1 MATYQHLPGVNL
13 ELLDGNLRIDQ
24 TDSSP
29 RVLVIGRAEKG
40 LTNALYPVTDT
51 NRAAA
56 VFGQDSPLIRKMSE
70 ALIGG
75 ARRVSLYRI
84 GGKQAKLKDVFGK
97 DSYLATVEASVSAV
111 DNLKVYVGPR
121 PSNDGKACLIVF
133 KGNEIVY
140 SNVPGSEINRNQVE
154 VFGFDADTKVKI
166 GTPTEPVPFA
176 EIILKEYKRTS
187 KFVGNGSTTKFSLPG
202 VTKTDTV
209 TVKKLT
215 VNGETKN
222 SGTDFSVKIDKETS
236 SQYVEFTQAPEAT
249 HEIEVSYAFKSS
261 GKIAGS
267 AVFTGDA
274 SKQNFVLPSTKKDY
288 EVTLDVVKVAGES
301 KVETAT
307 VENDADGAD
316 AKALKLAEAPA
327 DQSSIIVEYTI
338 DPKREVITGE
348 YEEGEDNIN
357 TTWKNY
363 YEMLHTA
370 LEDLESVNAIS
381 VVTDYAI
388 IDAPN
393 IADGSTDADRLDY
406 VYVYEENGDLKYEWS
421 TEKVLYRK
429 NRGTAT
435 TSNPAEADING
446 NGQPIVYRRYHEA
459 NFAHLLANFAN
470 TISENEEFCLVTIG
484 ASMPRSLSQYE
495 VNRWVG
501 TPATYDALGNIVS
514 NGTGLLGLRNMV
526 ERADTRR
533 GFYKTISGFVDGAIV
548 TDSNGAP
555 INIGKF
561 LSVVP
566 QVIVTPSYSSAGSNT
581 IVTNG
586 AAVYAGLITTVNAA
600 ASTTNMLVPR
610 ISLPGEIKK
619 LKLDQ
624 LSGAGYVFFRTVNNS
639 VRVVSDELATTTNSD
654 YRLLSTTIAVAEAS
668 NAVRNAVQPF
678 IGRGLTEATL
688 AAVDVAIEGALQRLV
703 EQGHIVKYLH
713 VVNQR
718 PIVNGRASLDVALTI
733 VPAFELREVN
743 VAVKLAIEI

>member
-1 MATYQHLPGVNL
+1 MATYQNLPGVNL

-24 TDSSP
+24 TDNSP

-40 LTNALYPVTDT
+40 PTNTLYSVTDT

-56 VFGQDSPLIRKMSE
+56 AFGQDSPLIRKMSE

-75 ARRVSLYRI
+75 AKRASLYRI
-84 GGKQAKLKDVFGK
+84 GGKQAKLKNIFGR
-97 DSYLATVEASVSAV
+97 DSYLAALEASVSAA

-121 PSNDGKACLIVF
+121 PNNDGKACLIVF

-140 SNVPGSEINRNQVE
+140 SNVPGSEVNRNQVE
-154 VFGFDADTKVKI
+154 VFGFDPETRVKI
-166 GTPTEPVPFA
+166 GTPTEPIPFA
-176 EIILKEYKRTS
+176 DVILKEYSRTA
-187 KFVGNGSTTKFSLPG
+187 KFVGNGTAVKFSLPG

-209 TVKKLT
+209 TVSKLT
-215 VNGETKN
+215 VDGQVKN
-222 SGTDFSVKIDKETS
+222 SPTDFSVKTDKETS
-236 SQYVEFTQAPEAT
+236 SQYIEFTTAPEAT
-249 HEIEVSYAFKSS
+249 KEIQVAYKFKAT

-267 AVFTGDA
+267 AVFVGNGTKDE
-274 SKQNFVLPSTKKDY
+274 FVLSGTKKDY
-288 EVTLDVVKVAGES
+288 EVTLDVVKVAGQDKSGE
-301 KVETAT
+301 AT
-307 VENDADGAD
+307 TQDDSGASD
-316 AKALKLAEAPA
+316 AKALKLQNAPA
-327 DQSSIIVEYTI
+327 DQASVIVEYTI
-338 DPKREVITGE
+338 DTKREVVQGE
-348 YEEGEDNIN
+348 YEEGEDSIN

-363 YEMLHTA
+363 YELLHTA
-370 LEDLESVNAIS
+370 LAELESVSAIS

-393 IADGSTDADRLDY
+393 IADGSEDLDRLDY
-406 VYVYEENGDLKYEWS
+406 VYVSEENGELKYEWS

-435 TSNPAEADING
+435 TSDPAEADVNG
-446 NGQPIVYRRYHEA
+446 NGQPVVFKRYHEA

-470 TISENEEFCLVTIG
+470 TISENEEFCLATIG

-495 VNRWVG
+495 VNRWIG
-501 TPATYDALGNIVS
+501 SPATYDALGNIVS

-526 ERADTRR
+526 ARADVRQ
-533 GFYKTISGFVDGAIV
+533 GFYKTTSGFVDGSIV

-586 AAVYAGLITTVNAA
+586 AAVYAGLITTINASV
-600 ASTTNMLVPR
+600 STTNMLVPR
-610 ISLPGEIKK
+610 IALPGEVKK
-619 LKLDQ
+619 VKLDQ
-624 LSGAGYVFFRTVNNS
+624 LTGAGYVFFKTTNGS
-639 VRVVSDELATTTNSD
+639 VRVVSDELATNNNSD
-654 YRLLSTTIAVAEAS
+654 YRFLSTTMAVAEAS
-668 NAVRNAVQPF
+668 NAVRTAVLPF

-703 EQGHIVKYLH
+703 EQDHIVKYLH

-718 PIVNGRASLDVALTI
+718 PVVNGRAVLDVALTI
-733 VPAFELREVN
+733 VPAFELREIN
-743 VAVKLAIEI
+743 VAVKLALEL

>member
-1 MATYQHLPGVNL
+1 MATYQNLPGVNL

-24 TDSSP
+24 TDNSP

-40 LTNALYPVTDT
+40 PTNTLYGVTDT

-56 VFGQDSPLIRKMSE
+56 AFGQDSPLIRKMSE

-75 ARRVSLYRI
+75 AKRVSLYRI
-84 GGKQAKLKDVFGK
+84 GGKQAKLKNIFGR
-97 DSYLATVEASVSAV
+97 DSYLAALEASVSAA

-121 PSNDGKACLIVF
+121 PNNDGKACLIVF

-140 SNVPGSEINRNQVE
+140 SNVPGSEVNRNQVE
-154 VFGFDADTKVKI
+154 VFGFDPETRVKI
-166 GTPTEPVPFA
+166 GTPTEPIPFA
-176 EIILKEYKRTS
+176 DVILKEYSRTA
-187 KFVGNGSTTKFSLPG
+187 KFVGNGTAVKFSLPG

-209 TVKKLT
+209 TVSKLT
-215 VNGETKN
+215 VDGQVKD
-222 SGTDFSVKIDKETS
+222 SPTDFSVKTDKETS
-236 SQYVEFTQAPEAT
+236 SQYIEFTTAPDAT
-249 HEIEVSYAFKSS
+249 KEIQVAYKFKAT

-267 AVFTGDA
+267 AVFVGNGTKDE
-274 SKQNFVLPSTKKDY
+274 FVLPGTKKDY
-288 EVTLDVVKVAGES
+288 EVTLDVVKVAGQDKSGE
-301 KVETAT
+301 AT
-307 VENDADGAD
+307 TQDDSGASD
-316 AKALKLAEAPA
+316 AKALKLQNAPA
-327 DQSSIIVEYTI
+327 DQASVIVEYTI
-338 DPKREVITGE
+338 DTKREVVQGE
-348 YEEGEDNIN
+348 YEEGEDSIN

-363 YEMLHTA
+363 YELLHTA
-370 LEDLESVNAIS
+370 LAELESVSAIS

-393 IADGSTDADRLDY
+393 IADGSEDLDRLDY
-406 VYVYEENGDLKYEWS
+406 VYVSEENGELKYEWS

-429 NRGTAT
+429 NRGTTT
-435 TSNPAEADING
+435 TSDPAEADVNG
-446 NGQPIVYRRYHEA
+446 NGQPVVFKRYHEA

-495 VNRWVG
+495 VNRWIG
-501 TPATYDALGNIVS
+501 SPATYDALGNIVS

-526 ERADTRR
+526 ARADVRQ
-533 GFYKTISGFVDGAIV
+533 GFYKTTSGFVDGSIV

-555 INIGKF
+555 ISIGKF

-586 AAVYAGLITTVNAA
+586 AAVYAGLITTINASV
-600 ASTTNMLVPR
+600 STTNMLVPR
-610 ISLPGEIKK
+610 IALPGEIKK
-619 LKLDQ
+619 VKLDQ
-624 LSGAGYVFFRTVNNS
+624 LTGAGYVFFKTTNGS
-639 VRVVSDELATTTNSD
+639 VRVVSDELATNSNSD
-654 YRLLSTTIAVAEAS
+654 YRFLSTTMAVAEAS
-668 NAVRNAVQPF
+668 NAVRTAVLPF

-703 EQGHIVKYLH
+703 EQDHIVKYLH

-718 PIVNGRASLDVALTI
+718 PVVNGRAVLDVALTI
-733 VPAFELREVN
+733 VPAFELREIN
-743 VAVKLAIEI
+743 VAVKLALEL

>member
-1 MATYQHLPGVNL
+1 MATYQNLPGVNL

-24 TDSSP
+24 TDNSP

-40 LTNALYPVTDT
+40 PTNTLYGVTDT

-56 VFGQDSPLIRKMSE
+56 AFGQDSPLIRKMSE

-75 ARRVSLYRI
+75 AKRVSLYRI
-84 GGKQAKLKDVFGK
+84 GGKQAKLKNIFGK
-97 DSYLATVEASVSAV
+97 DSYLAALEASVSAA

-121 PSNDGKACLIVF
+121 PNNDGKACLIVF

-140 SNVPGSEINRNQVE
+140 SNVPGSEVNRNQVE
-154 VFGFDADTKVKI
+154 VFGFDPETRVKI
-166 GTPTEPVPFA
+166 GTPTEPIPFA
-176 EIILKEYKRTS
+176 DVILKEYSRTA
-187 KFVGNGSTTKFSLPG
+187 KFVGNGTAVKFSLPG

-209 TVKKLT
+209 TVSKLT
-215 VNGETKN
+215 VDGQVKN
-222 SGTDFSVKIDKETS
+222 SPTDFSVKTDKETS
-236 SQYVEFTQAPEAT
+236 SQYIEFTTAPDAT
-249 HEIEVSYAFKSS
+249 KEIQVAYKFKAT

-267 AVFTGDA
+267 AVFVGNGTKDE
-274 SKQNFVLPSTKKDY
+274 FVLPGTKKDY
-288 EVTLDVVKVAGES
+288 EVTLDVVKVAGQDKSDE
-301 KVETAT
+301 AT
-307 VENDADGAD
+307 TQDDSGASD
-316 AKALKLAEAPA
+316 AKALKLQNAPA
-327 DQSSIIVEYTI
+327 DQASVIVEYTI
-338 DPKREVITGE
+338 DTKREVVQGE
-348 YEEGEDNIN
+348 YEEGEDSIN

-363 YEMLHTA
+363 YELLHTA
-370 LEDLESVNAIS
+370 LAELESVSAIS

-393 IADGSTDADRLDY
+393 IADSSEDLDRLDY
-406 VYVYEENGDLKYEWS
+406 VYVSEENGELKYEWS

-435 TSNPAEADING
+435 TSDPAEADVNG
-446 NGQPIVYRRYHEA
+446 NGQPVVFKRYHEA

-495 VNRWVG
+495 VNRWIG
-501 TPATYDALGNIVS
+501 SPATYDALGNIVS

-526 ERADTRR
+526 ARADVRQ
-533 GFYKTISGFVDGAIV
+533 GFYKTTSGFVDGSIV

-586 AAVYAGLITTVNAA
+586 AAVYAGLITTINASV
-600 ASTTNMLVPR
+600 STTNMLVPR
-610 ISLPGEIKK
+610 IALPGEIKK
-619 LKLDQ
+619 VKLDQ
-624 LSGAGYVFFRTVNNS
+624 LTGAGYVFFKTTNGS
-639 VRVVSDELATTTNSD
+639 VRVVSDELATNNNSD
-654 YRLLSTTIAVAEAS
+654 YRFLSTTMAVAEAS
-668 NAVRNAVQPF
+668 NAVRTAVLPF

-703 EQGHIVKYLH
+703 EQDHIVKYLH

-718 PIVNGRASLDVALTI
+718 PVVNGRAVLDVALTI
-733 VPAFELREVN
+733 VPAFELREIN
-743 VAVKLAIEI
+743 VAVKLALEL

>member
-56 VFGQDSPLIRKMSE
+56 VFGQDSPLIRRMSE

-84 GGKQAKLKDVFGK
+84 GGKQAKLKGVFGK

-176 EIILKEYKRTS
+176 EVILKEYKRTS

-215 VNGETKN
+215 VNGEAKN

-249 HEIEVSYAFKSS
+249 HEIEVSYTFKSS

-274 SKQNFVLPSTKKDY
+274 SKQSFVLPGTKKDY

-316 AKALKLAEAPA
+316 AKALKLTEAPA

-338 DPKREVITGE
+338 DPKREVIAGE

-429 NRGTAT
+429 NRGAAT

-526 ERADTRR
+526 ERADARR

-566 QVIVTPSYSSAGSNT
+566 QVIITPSYSSAGSNT

>member
-1 MATYQHLPGVNL
+1 MATYQNLPGVNL

-24 TDSSP
+24 TDNSP

-40 LTNALYPVTDT
+40 PTNTLYGVTDT

-56 VFGQDSPLIRKMSE
+56 AFGQDSPLIRKMSE

-75 ARRVSLYRI
+75 AKRVSLYRI
-84 GGKQAKLKDVFGK
+84 GGKQAKLKNIFGR
-97 DSYLATVEASVSAV
+97 DSYLAALEASVSAA

-121 PSNDGKACLIVF
+121 PNNDGKACLIVF

-140 SNVPGSEINRNQVE
+140 SNVPGSEVNRNQVE
-154 VFGFDADTKVKI
+154 VFGFDPETRVKI
-166 GTPTEPVPFA
+166 GTPTEPIPFA
-176 EIILKEYKRTS
+176 DVILKEYSRTA
-187 KFVGNGSTTKFSLPG
+187 KFVGNGTAVKFSLPG

-209 TVKKLT
+209 TVSKLT
-215 VNGETKN
+215 VDGQVKN
-222 SGTDFSVKIDKETS
+222 SPTDFSVKTDKETS
-236 SQYVEFTQAPEAT
+236 SQYIEFTTAPDAT
-249 HEIEVSYAFKSS
+249 KEIQVAYKFKAT

-267 AVFTGDA
+267 AVFVGNGTKDE
-274 SKQNFVLPSTKKDY
+274 FVLPGTKKDY
-288 EVTLDVVKVAGES
+288 EVTLDVVKVAGQDKSGE
-301 KVETAT
+301 AT
-307 VENDADGAD
+307 TQDDSGASD
-316 AKALKLAEAPA
+316 AKALKLQNAPA
-327 DQSSIIVEYTI
+327 DQASVIVEYTI
-338 DPKREVITGE
+338 DTKREVVQGE
-348 YEEGEDNIN
+348 YEEGEDSIN

-363 YEMLHTA
+363 YELLHTA
-370 LEDLESVNAIS
+370 LAELESVSAIS

-393 IADGSTDADRLDY
+393 IADGSEDLDRLDY
-406 VYVYEENGDLKYEWS
+406 VYVSEENGELKYEWS

-429 NRGTAT
+429 NRGTTT
-435 TSNPAEADING
+435 TSDPAEADVNG
-446 NGQPIVYRRYHEA
+446 NGQPVVFKRYHEA

-495 VNRWVG
+495 VNRWIG
-501 TPATYDALGNIVS
+501 SPATYDALGSIVS

-526 ERADTRR
+526 ARADVRQ
-533 GFYKTISGFVDGAIV
+533 GFYKTTSGFVDGSIV

-586 AAVYAGLITTVNAA
+586 AAVYAGLITTINASV
-600 ASTTNMLVPR
+600 STTNMLVPR
-610 ISLPGEIKK
+610 IALPGEIKK
-619 LKLDQ
+619 VKLDQ
-624 LSGAGYVFFRTVNNS
+624 LTGAGYVFFKTTNGS
-639 VRVVSDELATTTNSD
+639 VRVVSDELATNSNSD
-654 YRLLSTTIAVAEAS
+654 YRFLSTTMAVAEAS
-668 NAVRNAVQPF
+668 NAVRTAVLPF

-703 EQGHIVKYLH
+703 EQDHIVKYLH

-718 PIVNGRASLDVALTI
+718 PVVNGRAVLDVALTI
-733 VPAFELREVN
+733 VPAFELREIN
-743 VAVKLAIEI
+743 VAVKLALEL

>member
-1 MATYQHLPGVNL
+1 MATYQNLPGVNL

-24 TDSSP
+24 TDNSP

-40 LTNALYPVTDT
+40 PTNTLYGVTDT
-51 NRAAA
+51 NKAAA
-56 VFGQDSPLIRKMSE
+56 AFGQDSPLIRKMSE

-75 ARRVSLYRI
+75 AKRVSLYRI
-84 GGKQAKLKDVFGK
+84 GGKQAKLKNIFGR
-97 DSYLATVEASVSAV
+97 DSYLAALEASVSAA

-140 SNVPGSEINRNQVE
+140 SNVPGSEVNRNQVE
-154 VFGFDADTKVKI
+154 VFGFDPETRVKI
-166 GTPTEPVPFA
+166 GTPTEPIPFA
-176 EIILKEYKRTS
+176 DVILKEYSRTA
-187 KFVGNGSTTKFSLPG
+187 KFVGNGTAVKFSLPG

-209 TVKKLT
+209 TVSKLT
-215 VNGETKN
+215 VDGQVKN
-222 SGTDFSVKIDKETS
+222 SPTDFSVKTDKETS
-236 SQYVEFTQAPEAT
+236 SQYIEFTTAPDAT
-249 HEIEVSYAFKSS
+249 KEIQVAYKFKAT

-267 AVFTGDA
+267 AVFVGNGTKDE
-274 SKQNFVLPSTKKDY
+274 FVLPGTKKDY
-288 EVTLDVVKVAGES
+288 EVTLDVVKVAGQDKLSEG
-301 KVETAT
+301 T
-307 VENDADGAD
+307 VQDDSGASD
-316 AKALKLAEAPA
+316 AKSLKLQNAPA
-327 DQSSIIVEYTI
+327 DQASIIVEYTI
-338 DPKREVITGE
+338 DTKREVVQGE
-348 YEEGEDNIN
+348 YEEGEDSIN

-363 YEMLHTA
+363 YELLHTA
-370 LEDLESVNAIS
+370 LAELESVSAIS

-393 IADGSTDADRLDY
+393 IADGSEDLDRLDY
-406 VYVYEENGDLKYEWS
+406 VYVSEENGELKYEWS

-435 TSNPAEADING
+435 TSDPAEADVNG
-446 NGQPIVYRRYHEA
+446 NGQPVVFKRYHET

-495 VNRWVG
+495 VNRWIG
-501 TPATYDALGNIVS
+501 SPATYDALGNIVS

-526 ERADTRR
+526 ARADVRQ
-533 GFYKTISGFVDGAIV
+533 GFYKTTSGFVDGSIV

-586 AAVYAGLITTVNAA
+586 AAVYAGLITTINASV
-600 ASTTNMLVPR
+600 STTNMLVPR
-610 ISLPGEIKK
+610 IALPGEIKK
-619 LKLDQ
+619 VKLDQ
-624 LSGAGYVFFRTVNNS
+624 LTGAGYVFFKTTNGS
-639 VRVVSDELATTTNSD
+639 VRVVSDELATNNNSD
-654 YRLLSTTIAVAEAS
+654 YRFLSTTMAVAEAS
-668 NAVRNAVQPF
+668 NAVRTAVLPF

-703 EQGHIVKYLH
+703 EQDHIVKYLH

-718 PIVNGRASLDVALTI
+718 PVVNGRAVLDVALTI
-733 VPAFELREVN
+733 VPAFELREIN
-743 VAVKLAIEI
+743 VAVKLALEL

>member
-1 MATYQHLPGVNL
+1 MATYQNLPGVNL

-24 TDSSP
+24 TDNSP

-40 LTNALYPVTDT
+40 PTNTLYGVTDT

-56 VFGQDSPLIRKMSE
+56 AFGQDSPLIRKMSE

-75 ARRVSLYRI
+75 AKRVSLYRI
-84 GGKQAKLKDVFGK
+84 GGKQAKLKNIFGR
-97 DSYLATVEASVSAV
+97 DSYLAALEASVSAA

-121 PSNDGKACLIVF
+121 PNNDGKACLIVF

-140 SNVPGSEINRNQVE
+140 SNVPGSEVNRNQVE
-154 VFGFDADTKVKI
+154 VFGFDPETRVKI
-166 GTPTEPVPFA
+166 GTPTEPIPFA
-176 EIILKEYKRTS
+176 DVILKEYSRTA
-187 KFVGNGSTTKFSLPG
+187 KFVGNGTNVKFSLPG

-209 TVKKLT
+209 TVSKLT
-215 VNGETKN
+215 VDGQVKN
-222 SGTDFSVKIDKETS
+222 SPTDFSVKTDKETS
-236 SQYVEFTQAPEAT
+236 SQYIEFTTAPDAT
-249 HEIEVSYAFKSS
+249 KEIQVAYKFKAT

-267 AVFTGDA
+267 AVFVGNGTKDE
-274 SKQNFVLPSTKKDY
+274 FILPGTKKDY
-288 EVTLDVVKVAGES
+288 EVTLDVVKVAGQDKSSE
-301 KVETAT
+301 AT
-307 VENDADGAD
+307 TQDDSGSSD
-316 AKALKLAEAPA
+316 AKSLKLQNAPA
-327 DQSSIIVEYTI
+327 DQASVIVEYTI
-338 DPKREVITGE
+338 DTKREVIQGE
-348 YEEGEDNIN
+348 YEEGEDSIN

-363 YEMLHTA
+363 YELLHTA
-370 LEDLESVNAIS
+370 LAELESVSAIS

-393 IADGSTDADRLDY
+393 IADGSEDLDRLDY
-406 VYVYEENGDLKYEWS
+406 VYVSEENGELKYEWS

-429 NRGTAT
+429 NRGTTT
-435 TSNPAEADING
+435 TSDPAEADVNG
-446 NGQPIVYRRYHEA
+446 NGQPVVFKRYHEA

-495 VNRWVG
+495 VNRWIG
-501 TPATYDALGNIVS
+501 SPATYDALGNIVS

-526 ERADTRR
+526 ARADVRQ
-533 GFYKTISGFVDGAIV
+533 GFYKTTSGFVDGSIV

-586 AAVYAGLITTVNAA
+586 AAVYAGLITTINASV
-600 ASTTNMLVPR
+600 STTNMLVPR
-610 ISLPGEIKK
+610 IALPGEIKK
-619 LKLDQ
+619 VKLDQ
-624 LSGAGYVFFRTVNNS
+624 LTGAGYVFFKTTNGS
-639 VRVVSDELATTTNSD
+639 VRVVSDELATNSNSD
-654 YRLLSTTIAVAEAS
+654 YRFLSTTMAVAEAS
-668 NAVRNAVQPF
+668 NAVRTAVLPF

-703 EQGHIVKYLH
+703 EQDHIVKYLH

-718 PIVNGRASLDVALTI
+718 PVVNGRAVLDVALTI
-733 VPAFELREVN
+733 VPAFELREIN
-743 VAVKLAIEI
+743 VAVKLALEL

>member
-1 MATYQHLPGVNL
+1 MATYQNLPGVNL

-24 TDSSP
+24 TDNSP

-40 LTNALYPVTDT
+40 PTNTLYGVTDT

-56 VFGQDSPLIRKMSE
+56 AFGQDSPLIRKMSE

-75 ARRVSLYRI
+75 AKRVSLYRI
-84 GGKQAKLKDVFGK
+84 GGKQAKLKNIFGR
-97 DSYLATVEASVSAV
+97 DSYLAALEASVSAA

-140 SNVPGSEINRNQVE
+140 SNVPGSEVNRNQVE
-154 VFGFDADTKVKI
+154 VFGFDPETRVKI
-166 GTPTEPVPFA
+166 GTPTEPIPFA
-176 EIILKEYKRTS
+176 DVILKEYSRTA
-187 KFVGNGSTTKFSLPG
+187 KFVGNGTAVKFSLPG

-209 TVKKLT
+209 TVSKLT
-215 VNGETKN
+215 VDGQVKN
-222 SGTDFSVKIDKETS
+222 SPTDFSVKTDKETS
-236 SQYVEFTQAPEAT
+236 SQYIEFTTAPEAAK
-249 HEIEVSYAFKSS
+249 EIQVAYKFKAT

-267 AVFTGDA
+267 AVFVGNGTKDE
-274 SKQNFVLPSTKKDY
+274 FVLPGTKKDY
-288 EVTLDVVKVAGES
+288 EVTLDVVKVAGQDKSGE
-301 KVETAT
+301 AT
-307 VENDADGAD
+307 TQDDSGASD
-316 AKALKLAEAPA
+316 AKALKLQNAPA
-327 DQSSIIVEYTI
+327 DQASVIVEYTI
-338 DPKREVITGE
+338 DTKREVVQGE
-348 YEEGEDNIN
+348 YEEGEDSIN

-363 YEMLHTA
+363 YELLHTA
-370 LEDLESVNAIS
+370 LAELESVSAIS

-393 IADGSTDADRLDY
+393 IADGSEDLDRLDY
-406 VYVYEENGDLKYEWS
+406 VYVSEENGELKYEWS

-435 TSNPAEADING
+435 TSDPAEADVNG
-446 NGQPIVYRRYHEA
+446 NGQPVVFKRYHEA

-495 VNRWVG
+495 VNRWIG
-501 TPATYDALGNIVS
+501 SPATYDALGNIVS

-526 ERADTRR
+526 ARADVRQ
-533 GFYKTISGFVDGAIV
+533 GFYKTTSGFVDGSIV

-586 AAVYAGLITTVNAA
+586 AAVYAGLITTINASV
-600 ASTTNMLVPR
+600 STTNMLVPR
-610 ISLPGEIKK
+610 IALPGEIKK
-619 LKLDQ
+619 VKLDQ
-624 LSGAGYVFFRTVNNS
+624 LTGAGYVFFKTTNGS
-639 VRVVSDELATTTNSD
+639 VRVVSDELATNNNSD
-654 YRLLSTTIAVAEAS
+654 YHFLSTTMAVAEAS
-668 NAVRNAVQPF
+668 NAVRTAVLPF

-703 EQGHIVKYLH
+703 EQDHIVKYLH

-718 PIVNGRASLDVALTI
+718 PVVNGRAVLDVALTI
-733 VPAFELREVN
+733 VPAFELREIN
-743 VAVKLAIEI
+743 VAVKLALEL

>member
-84 GGKQAKLKDVFGK
+84 GGKQAKLKDIFGK

-154 VFGFDADTKVKI
+154 VFGFDADTKIKI

-176 EIILKEYKRTS
+176 EVILKEYKRTS

-215 VNGETKN
+215 VNGEAKN

-274 SKQNFVLPSTKKDY
+274 SKQSFVLPGTKKDY

-316 AKALKLAEAPA
+316 AKALKLTEAPA

-338 DPKREVITGE
+338 DPKREVIAGE

-357 TTWKNY
+357 TSWKNY

-421 TEKVLYRK
+421 TEKVMYRK

-566 QVIVTPSYSSAGSNT
+566 QVIITPSYSSAGSNT

>member
-1 MATYQHLPGVNL
+1 MATYQNLPGVNL

-24 TDSSP
+24 TDNSP

-40 LTNALYPVTDT
+40 PTNTLYGVTDT

-56 VFGQDSPLIRKMSE
+56 AFGQDSPLIRKMSE

-75 ARRVSLYRI
+75 AKRVSLYRI
-84 GGKQAKLKDVFGK
+84 GGKQAKLKNIFGR
-97 DSYLATVEASVSAV
+97 DSYLAALEASVSAA

-121 PSNDGKACLIVF
+121 PNNDGKACLIVF

-140 SNVPGSEINRNQVE
+140 SNVPGSEVNRNQVE
-154 VFGFDADTKVKI
+154 VFGFDPETRVKI
-166 GTPTEPVPFA
+166 GTPTEPIPFA
-176 EIILKEYKRTS
+176 DVILKEYSRTA
-187 KFVGNGSTTKFSLPG
+187 KFVGNGTAVKFSLPG

-209 TVKKLT
+209 TVSKLT
-215 VNGETKN
+215 VDGQVKN
-222 SGTDFSVKIDKETS
+222 SPTDFSVKTDKETS
-236 SQYVEFTQAPEAT
+236 SQYIEFTAAPEAAK
-249 HEIEVSYAFKSS
+249 EIQVAYKFKAT

-267 AVFTGDA
+267 AVFVGNGTKDE
-274 SKQNFVLPSTKKDY
+274 FVLPGTKKDY
-288 EVTLDVVKVAGES
+288 EVTLDVVKVAGQDKLSE
-301 KVETAT
+301 AT
-307 VENDADGAD
+307 TQDDSGASD
-316 AKALKLAEAPA
+316 AKALKLQNAPA
-327 DQSSIIVEYTI
+327 DQASVIVEYTI
-338 DPKREVITGE
+338 NTKREVVQGE
-348 YEEGEDNIN
+348 YEEGEDSIN

-363 YEMLHTA
+363 YELLHTA
-370 LEDLESVNAIS
+370 LAELESVSAIS

-393 IADGSTDADRLDY
+393 IADGSEDLDRLDY
-406 VYVYEENGDLKYEWS
+406 VYVSEENGELKYEWS

-435 TSNPAEADING
+435 TSDPAEADVNG
-446 NGQPIVYRRYHEA
+446 NGQPVVFKRYHEA

-495 VNRWVG
+495 VNRWIG
-501 TPATYDALGNIVS
+501 SPATYDALGNIVS

-526 ERADTRR
+526 ARADVRQ
-533 GFYKTISGFVDGAIV
+533 GFYKTTSGFVDGSIV

-586 AAVYAGLITTVNAA
+586 AAVYAGLITTINASV
-600 ASTTNMLVPR
+600 STTNMLVPR
-610 ISLPGEIKK
+610 IALPGEIKK
-619 LKLDQ
+619 VKLDQ
-624 LSGAGYVFFRTVNNS
+624 LTGAGYVFFKTTNGS
-639 VRVVSDELATTTNSD
+639 VRVVSDELATNSNSD
-654 YRLLSTTIAVAEAS
+654 YRFLSTTMAVAEAS
-668 NAVRNAVQPF
+668 NAVRTAVLPF

-703 EQGHIVKYLH
+703 EQDHIVKYLH

-718 PIVNGRASLDVALTI
+718 PVVNGRAVLDVALTI
-733 VPAFELREVN
+733 VPAFELREIN
-743 VAVKLAIEI
+743 VAVKLALEL

>member
-13 ELLDGNLRIDQ
+13 ELLDGNLRLDQ

-29 RVLVIGRAEKG
+29 RVLIIGRAEKG

-84 GGKQAKLKDVFGK
+84 GGKQAKLKNIFGK
-97 DSYLATVEASVSAV
+97 DSYLAAVEASVSAV

-121 PSNDGKACLIVF
+121 PNNDGKACLIVF
-133 KGNEIVY
+133 KGSEIVY

-154 VFGFDADTKVKI
+154 VFGFDPETKVKI
-166 GTPTEPVPFA
+166 GTPTEPIPFS
-176 EIILKEYKRTS
+176 EVILKEYSRTA
-187 KFVGNGSTTKFSLPG
+187 KFVGNGTTTKFSLPG
-202 VTKTDTV
+202 VTKTDEV

-215 VNGETKN
+215 VNGEAKN
-222 SGTDFSVKIDKETS
+222 SGTDFSVKIDKATS
-236 SQYVEFTQAPEAT
+236 SQYVEFTTAPEQSQ
-249 HEIEVSYAFKSS
+249 EIQVLYAFKST
-261 GKIAGS
+261 GKVAGS
-267 AVFTGDA
+267 AVFIGNGTKDE
-274 SKQNFVLPSTKKDY
+274 FVLPGTKKTY
-288 EVTLDVVKVAGES
+288 EVTLDVVKVAGQD
-301 KVETAT
+301 KTGTAT
-307 VENDADGAD
+307 
-316 AKALKLAEAPA
+316 AKDDSNGSDTKTLKLTEAPSE
-327 DQSSIIVEYTI
+327 QSSVIVEYTI
-338 DPKREVITGE
+338 DTKRETVVGE

-363 YEMLHTA
+363 YELLHTA
-370 LEDLESVNAIS
+370 LAELESVNAIS
-381 VVTDYAI
+381 VVTDYAV

-393 IADGSTDADRLDY
+393 IADGSNDLDRLDY
-406 VYVYEENGDLKYEWS
+406 VYVSEDNGELKYEWS

-435 TSNPAEADING
+435 TSDPAEADING
-446 NGQPIVYRRYHEA
+446 NGQPIVHRRYHEA

-470 TISENEEFCLVTIG
+470 TISENEQFCLVTIG
-484 ASMPRSLSQYE
+484 ATMPRSLSQYE
-495 VNRWVG
+495 VNRWIG
-501 TPATYDALGNIVS
+501 SPATYDALGNIVS

-586 AAVYAGLITTVNAA
+586 AAVYAGLITTIDASV
-600 ASTTNMLVPR
+600 STTNMLIPR

-624 LSGAGYVFFRTVNNS
+624 LTGAGYVFFKTTNNS
-639 VRVVSDELATTTNSD
+639 VRVVSGELATTADSD
-654 YRLLSTTIAVAEAS
+654 YRLLSTTMAVAEAS
-668 NAVRNAVQPF
+668 NAVRDVVQPF

-733 VPAFELREVN
+733 VPAFELREIN
-743 VAVKLAIEI
+743 VAVKLALEI

>member
-1 MATYQHLPGVNL
+1 MATYQNLPGVNL

-24 TDSSP
+24 TDNSP

-40 LTNALYPVTDT
+40 PTNTLYGVTDT

-56 VFGQDSPLIRKMSE
+56 AFGQDSPLIRKMSE

-75 ARRVSLYRI
+75 AKRVSLYRI
-84 GGKQAKLKDVFGK
+84 GGKQAKLKNIFGK
-97 DSYLATVEASVSAV
+97 DSYLAALEASVSAA

-121 PSNDGKACLIVF
+121 PNNDGKACLIVF

-140 SNVPGSEINRNQVE
+140 SNVPGSEVNRNQVE
-154 VFGFDADTKVKI
+154 VFGFDPETKVKI
-166 GTPTEPVPFA
+166 GTPTEPIPFA
-176 EIILKEYKRTS
+176 DVILKEYSRTA
-187 KFVGNGSTTKFSLPG
+187 KFVGNGTAVKFSLPG

-209 TVKKLT
+209 TVSKLT
-215 VNGETKN
+215 VDGQVKN
-222 SGTDFSVKIDKETS
+222 SPTDFSVKTDKETS
-236 SQYVEFTQAPEAT
+236 SQYIEFTTAPEAT
-249 HEIEVSYAFKSS
+249 KEIQVAYKFKAT

-267 AVFTGDA
+267 AVFVGNGTKDE
-274 SKQNFVLPSTKKDY
+274 FVLPGTKKDY
-288 EVTLDVVKVAGES
+288 EVTLDVVKVAGQDKSSEAS
-301 KVETAT
+301 TQ
-307 VENDADGAD
+307 DDSGASD
-316 AKALKLAEAPA
+316 AKALKLQNAPA
-327 DQSSIIVEYTI
+327 DQASVIAEYTI
-338 DPKREVITGE
+338 DTKREVVQGE
-348 YEEGEDNIN
+348 YEEGEDSIN

-363 YEMLHTA
+363 YELLHTA
-370 LEDLESVNAIS
+370 LAELESVSAIS

-393 IADGSTDADRLDY
+393 IADGSEDLDRLDY
-406 VYVYEENGDLKYEWS
+406 VYVSEENGELKYEWS

-435 TSNPAEADING
+435 TSDPAEADVNG
-446 NGQPIVYRRYHEA
+446 NGQPVVFKRYHEA

-495 VNRWVG
+495 VNRWIG
-501 TPATYDALGNIVS
+501 SPATYDALGNIVS

-526 ERADTRR
+526 ARADVRQ
-533 GFYKTISGFVDGAIV
+533 GFYKTTSGFVDGSIV

-586 AAVYAGLITTVNAA
+586 AAVYAGLITTINASV
-600 ASTTNMLVPR
+600 STTNMLVPR
-610 ISLPGEIKK
+610 IALPGEIKK
-619 LKLDQ
+619 VKLDQ
-624 LSGAGYVFFRTVNNS
+624 LTGAGYVFFKTTNGS
-639 VRVVSDELATTTNSD
+639 VRVVSDELATNSNSD
-654 YRLLSTTIAVAEAS
+654 YRFLSTTMAVAEAS
-668 NAVRNAVQPF
+668 NAVRTAVLPF

-703 EQGHIVKYLH
+703 EQDHIVKYLH

-718 PIVNGRASLDVALTI
+718 PVVNGRAVLDVALTI
-733 VPAFELREVN
+733 VPAFELREIN
-743 VAVKLAIEI
+743 VAVKLALEL

>member
-1 MATYQHLPGVNL
+1 M
-13 ELLDGNLRIDQ
+13 
-24 TDSSP
+24 
-29 RVLVIGRAEKG
+29 
-40 LTNALYPVTDT
+40 
-51 NRAAA
+51 
-56 VFGQDSPLIRKMSE
+56 
-70 ALIGG
+70 
-75 ARRVSLYRI
+75 
-84 GGKQAKLKDVFGK
+84 
-97 DSYLATVEASVSAV
+97 
-111 DNLKVYVGPR
+111 
-121 PSNDGKACLIVF
+121 
-133 KGNEIVY
+133 
-140 SNVPGSEINRNQVE
+140 
-154 VFGFDADTKVKI
+154 
-166 GTPTEPVPFA
+166 
-176 EIILKEYKRTS
+176 
-187 KFVGNGSTTKFSLPG
+187 
-202 VTKTDTV
+202 
-209 TVKKLT
+209 T
-215 VNGETKN
+215 VNGEAKN

-274 SKQNFVLPSTKKDY
+274 SKQSFVLPGTKKDY

-316 AKALKLAEAPA
+316 AKALKLTEAPA

-338 DPKREVITGE
+338 DPKREVIAGE

-566 QVIVTPSYSSAGSNT
+566 QVIITPSYSSAGSNT

>member
-1 MATYQHLPGVNL
+1 MATYQNLPGVNL

-24 TDSSP
+24 TDNSP

-40 LTNALYPVTDT
+40 PTNTLYGVTDT

-56 VFGQDSPLIRKMSE
+56 AFGQDSPLIRKMSE

-75 ARRVSLYRI
+75 AKRVSLYRI
-84 GGKQAKLKDVFGK
+84 GGKQAKLKNIFGR
-97 DSYLATVEASVSAV
+97 DSYLAALEASVSAA

-121 PSNDGKACLIVF
+121 PNNDGKACLIVF

-140 SNVPGSEINRNQVE
+140 SNVPGSEVNRNQVE
-154 VFGFDADTKVKI
+154 VFGFDPETRVKI
-166 GTPTEPVPFA
+166 GTPTEPIPFA
-176 EIILKEYKRTS
+176 DVILKEYSRTA
-187 KFVGNGSTTKFSLPG
+187 KFVGNGTAVKFSLPG

-209 TVKKLT
+209 TVSKLT
-215 VNGETKN
+215 VDGQVKN
-222 SGTDFSVKIDKETS
+222 SPTDFSVKTDKETS
-236 SQYVEFTQAPEAT
+236 SQYIEFTTAPDAT
-249 HEIEVSYAFKSS
+249 KEIQVAYKFKAT

-267 AVFTGDA
+267 AVFVGNGTKDE
-274 SKQNFVLPSTKKDY
+274 FVLPGTKKDY
-288 EVTLDVVKVAGES
+288 EVTLDVVKVAGQDKLSEAS
-301 KVETAT
+301 TQ
-307 VENDADGAD
+307 DDSGASD
-316 AKALKLAEAPA
+316 AKALKLQNAPA
-327 DQSSIIVEYTI
+327 DQASVIVEYTI
-338 DPKREVITGE
+338 DTKREVVQGE
-348 YEEGEDNIN
+348 YEEGEDSIN

-363 YEMLHTA
+363 YELLHTA
-370 LEDLESVNAIS
+370 LAELESVSAIS

-393 IADGSTDADRLDY
+393 IADGSEDLDRLDY
-406 VYVYEENGDLKYEWS
+406 VYVSEENGELKYEWS

-429 NRGTAT
+429 NRGTTT
-435 TSNPAEADING
+435 TSDPAEADVNG
-446 NGQPIVYRRYHEA
+446 NGQPVVFKRYHEA

-495 VNRWVG
+495 VNRWIG
-501 TPATYDALGNIVS
+501 SPATYDALGNIVS

-526 ERADTRR
+526 ARADVRQ
-533 GFYKTISGFVDGAIV
+533 GFYKTTSGFVDGSIV

-586 AAVYAGLITTVNAA
+586 AAVYAGLITTINASV
-600 ASTTNMLVPR
+600 STTNMLVPR
-610 ISLPGEIKK
+610 IALPGEIKK
-619 LKLDQ
+619 VKLDQ
-624 LSGAGYVFFRTVNNS
+624 LTGAGYVFFKTTNGS
-639 VRVVSDELATTTNSD
+639 VRVVSDELATNSNSD
-654 YRLLSTTIAVAEAS
+654 YRFLSTTMAVAEAS
-668 NAVRNAVQPF
+668 NAVRTAVLPF

-703 EQGHIVKYLH
+703 EQDHIVKYLH

-718 PIVNGRASLDVALTI
+718 PVVNGRAVLDVALTI
-733 VPAFELREVN
+733 VPAFELREIN
-743 VAVKLAIEI
+743 VAVKLALEL

>member
-84 GGKQAKLKDVFGK
+84 GGKQAKLKDIFGK

-133 KGNEIVY
+133 KGSEIVY

-154 VFGFDADTKVKI
+154 VFGFDPDTKVKI

-176 EIILKEYKRTS
+176 EVILKEYKRTS

-215 VNGETKN
+215 VNGEAKN

-236 SQYVEFTQAPEAT
+236 SQYVEFTQAPEST
-249 HEIEVSYAFKSS
+249 HEIEVSYTFKSS
-261 GKIAGS
+261 GKVAGS

-274 SKQNFVLPSTKKDY
+274 SKQSFVLPGTKKDY

-338 DPKREVITGE
+338 DPKREVIAGE

>member
-1 MATYQHLPGVNL
+1 MATYQNLPGVNL

-24 TDSSP
+24 TDNSP

-40 LTNALYPVTDT
+40 PTNTLYGVTDT

-56 VFGQDSPLIRKMSE
+56 AFGQDSPLIRKMSE

-75 ARRVSLYRI
+75 AKRVSLYRI
-84 GGKQAKLKDVFGK
+84 GGKQAKLKNIFGK
-97 DSYLATVEASVSAV
+97 DSYLAALEASVSAA

-121 PSNDGKACLIVF
+121 PNNDGKACLIVF

-140 SNVPGSEINRNQVE
+140 SNVPGSEVNRNQVE
-154 VFGFDADTKVKI
+154 VFGFDPETKVRI
-166 GTPTEPVPFA
+166 GTPTEPIAFA
-176 EIILKEYKRTS
+176 DVILKEYSRTA
-187 KFVGNGSTTKFSLPG
+187 KFVGNGTAVKFSLPG

-209 TVKKLT
+209 TVSKLT
-215 VNGETKN
+215 VDGEVKN
-222 SGTDFSVKIDKETS
+222 SPTDFSVKTDKETS
-236 SQYVEFTQAPEAT
+236 SQYIEFTTAPEAT
-249 HEIEVSYAFKSS
+249 KEIQVAYKFKAT

-267 AVFTGDA
+267 AVFVGNGTKDE
-274 SKQNFVLPSTKKDY
+274 FVLPGTKKNY
-288 EVTLDVVKVAGES
+288 EVTLDVVKVAGQDKLSE
-301 KVETAT
+301 AT
-307 VENDADGAD
+307 DQDDSGASD
-316 AKALKLAEAPA
+316 AKALKLQNAPA
-327 DQSSIIVEYTI
+327 DQASVIVEYTI
-338 DPKREVITGE
+338 DTKREVVQGE
-348 YEEGEDNIN
+348 YEEGEDSIN

-363 YEMLHTA
+363 YELLHTA
-370 LEDLESVNAIS
+370 LAELESVSAIS

-393 IADGSTDADRLDY
+393 IADGSEDLDRLDY
-406 VYVYEENGDLKYEWS
+406 VYVSEENGELKYEWS

-435 TSNPAEADING
+435 TSDPAEADVNG
-446 NGQPIVYRRYHEA
+446 NGQPVVFKRYHEA

-495 VNRWVG
+495 VNRWIG
-501 TPATYDALGNIVS
+501 SPATYDALGNIVS

-526 ERADTRR
+526 ARADVRQ
-533 GFYKTISGFVDGAIV
+533 GFYKTTSGFVDGSIV

-586 AAVYAGLITTVNAA
+586 AAVYAGLITTINASV
-600 ASTTNMLVPR
+600 STTNMLVPR
-610 ISLPGEIKK
+610 IALPGEIKK
-619 LKLDQ
+619 VKLDQ
-624 LSGAGYVFFRTVNNS
+624 LTGAGYVFFKTTNGS
-639 VRVVSDELATTTNSD
+639 VRVVSDELATNSNSD
-654 YRLLSTTIAVAEAS
+654 YRFLSTTMAVAEAS
-668 NAVRNAVQPF
+668 NAVRTAVLPF

-703 EQGHIVKYLH
+703 EQDHIVKYLH

-718 PIVNGRASLDVALTI
+718 PVVNGRAVLDVALTI
-733 VPAFELREVN
+733 VPAFELREIN
-743 VAVKLAIEI
+743 VAVKLALEL

>member
-176 EIILKEYKRTS
+176 EVILKEYKRTS

-338 DPKREVITGE
+338 DPKREVIAGE